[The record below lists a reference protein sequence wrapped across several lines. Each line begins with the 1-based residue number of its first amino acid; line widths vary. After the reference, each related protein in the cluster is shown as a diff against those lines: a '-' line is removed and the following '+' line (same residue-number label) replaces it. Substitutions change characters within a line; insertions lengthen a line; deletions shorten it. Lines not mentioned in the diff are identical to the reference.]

1 MSDNTITPIQHI
13 EDDEITLKDLILKIK
28 EYSKEVVRNW
38 WILLLF
44 IIPITA
50 YMYYEVLTTKPTYK
64 ATLTFIV
71 NDDKGA
77 SMGLAA
83 ALGGLGDLAGG
94 ASSKLDKIIELSKS
108 RKILQTALF
117 KRGIVNGV
125 EDYFANH
132 LIKDQDLHKKWEKD
146 TTGLKGFLFTYRGD
160 TINFNR
166 FTRIENKA
174 LLALQNLLVGEKPIF
189 GGSYDKK
196 SEIMKLTLNTRCEE
210 LSIFLLRVIYS
221 DLSSYYI
228 DKATS
233 KEKKTYAVFKN
244 KADSLKYLAL
254 SKDRSADEYEDNHRG
269 SLFLQDKR
277 EADRKK
283 KDAIL
288 YATLYGETEKNLNM
302 ASFALESKSPYIQD
316 LDMPIAPIKPEKKS
330 KLMAIIIGFAL
341 GAFLGIIIIIIRK
354 VLKEAMAS

>member
-13 EDDEITLKDLILKIK
+13 EDDEITLKYLILKVK

-44 IIPITA
+44 IIPITG
-50 YMYYEVLTTKPTYK
+50 YMYYEALNFKPTYK

-83 ALGGLGDLAGG
+83 ALGGFGDLGG
-94 ASSKLDKIIELSKS
+94 GSSKLDKIIELSKS

-117 KRGIVNGV
+117 KRGIINGV

-146 TTGLKGFLFTYRGD
+146 TTGLKGFLYKKDSTNFN
-160 TINFNR
+160 NFNR
-166 FTRIENKA
+166 VENTV
-174 LLALQNLLVGEKPIF
+174 LLDLQNLLVVEKPIF

-196 SEIMKLTLNTRCEE
+196 SEIMKLTLNTRNEE
-210 LSIFLLRVIYS
+210 LSILLLRVIYS

-233 KEKKTYAVFKN
+233 KEKKTYGIFKN
-244 KADSLKYLAL
+244 KADSLKSLAL

-316 LDMPIAPIKPEKKS
+316 LDMPIAPIKPEQKS
-330 KLMAIIIGFAL
+330 KIKAIVIGIISGF
-341 GAFLGIIIIIIRK
+341 FLGIFIITIKKITKDLII
-354 VLKEAMAS
+354 S